1 MPIDL
6 TGLNQLTALFNAL
19 LQAFLPI
26 VLIIAFVGFIV
37 VLVGGSVLLGKVLVL
52 KFSGEPAQTRTRSR
66 KRIRTAIIGLFLLLT
81 LTAAFAP
88 AGAETA
94 GTAAIAISV
103 GTTQIFANVPVTITA
118 SDLVAAT
125 AYSIVYDGD
134 LTDATVGTALFNWTT
149 ATVPTDVIITTE
161 AIESSA
167 GNDVV
172 IILQAS
178 ADGTTSASVTVYVA
192 DPNDFFPTDF
202 IITLGIAMVIIGVI
216 TIVVVALVQRRG

>member
-6 TGLNQLTALFNAL
+6 TSLNQLTALFNAL

-37 VLVGGSVLLGKVLVL
+37 VLVGGSVLLGKVLVM
-52 KFSGEPAQTRTRSR
+52 KFSGEPAPAGLRKSR
-66 KRIRTAIIGLFLLLT
+66 KKMKTAMIGLFVLMT
-81 LTAAFAP
+81 LMTAFSAP
-88 AGAETA
+88 ASGSTA
-94 GTAAIAISV
+94 TIDISV
-103 GTTQIFANVPVTITA
+103 GTTQIFANTPITITA
-118 SDLVAAT
+118 SDLVAST
-125 AYSIVYDGD
+125 AYGIVYDGD
-134 LTDATVGTALFNWTT
+134 LADTTAGTVLFNWTT
-149 ATVPTDVIITTE
+149 AASAPVDMIITTE
-161 AIESSA
+161 ALESDA

-216 TIVVVALVQRRG
+216 TLVVVAIVRRS